1 MDRTKPAIMASRRTR
16 RAPPQAA
23 LAAPYTASQH
33 FGTVSASYKARPVSA
48 SPSRLP
54 NEQPERCV
62 LVLQGG
68 GALGA
73 YQAGVYE
80 ALAERDI
87 APEWVAGVS
96 IGAINATLI
105 AGNRPEHRVARLRE
119 FWEGVSSQL
128 LLQPPPGRIGEDL
141 RSLYN
146 ASSAAQV
153 AMFGVPG
160 FFTPRLPPA
169 PFQPHGTAGALSWYD
184 TTPLLATL
192 ERLVDFDLINAETA
206 ADKVRLSVGA
216 VDVVSGNSVYF
227 DSADPTCERP
237 ISAQHVLAS
246 GSLPP
251 GFAPVTMDGH
261 SYWDGGLV
269 SNTPLQ
275 YVIDQ
280 PATDDLLVFQVDL
293 FSARGSVPRNLDEVA
308 ERAKDIQFASRT
320 RMNTDLIAQQQKL
333 AEAAQRLADK
343 LPAHFKDDPDLHALL
358 NAGSCQAVT
367 VMHLIHR
374 SKLHAQQSKDYEF
387 SRQTVRDH
395 WAAGRADVEASFAD
409 PRWSSRQRKRGG
421 ITVLDLVPPAGSRN

>member
-1 MDRTKPAIMASRRTR
+1 M
-16 RAPPQAA
+16 
-23 LAAPYTASQH
+23 
-33 FGTVSASYKARPVSA
+33 SA
-48 SPSRLP
+48 SPSRQP
-54 NEQPERCV
+54 NKQPERCV

-80 ALAERDI
+80 ALAERGV
-87 APEWVAGVS
+87 APDWVAGVS
-96 IGAINATLI
+96 IGAINASLI
-105 AGNRPEHRVARLRE
+105 AGNPPERRVARLRE

-128 LLQPPPGRIGEDL
+128 LMQPPPGRLGDDL
-141 RSLYN
+141 RGLYN
-146 ASSAAQV
+146 ASAAAQV
-153 AMFGVPG
+153 ALFGVPG
-160 FFTPRLPPA
+160 FFSPRVPPA
-169 PFQPHGTAGALSWYD
+169 PMQPQGTPGALSWYD
-184 TTPLLATL
+184 TTPLIATL
-192 ERLVDFDLINAETA
+192 ERLVDFDLINAEA
-206 ADKVRLSVGA
+206 RPDKVRLSVGA
-216 VDVVSGNSVYF
+216 VDVASGNSIYF

-251 GFAPVTMDGH
+251 GFAPVTMDGR

-293 FSARGSVPRNLDEVA
+293 FSARGAVPRNLDEVA

-320 RMNTDLIAQQQKL
+320 RMNTDLIAAQQKL

-343 LPAHFKDDPDLHALL
+343 LPPGFAKDPDLHALL
-358 NAGSCQAVT
+358 NAGSCQAIT

-395 WAAGRADVEASFAD
+395 WAAGRADVAASFAD
-409 PRWSSRQRKRGG
+409 PRWTGRQRKRGG
-421 ITVLDLVPPAGSRN
+421 ITVLDLVPHTRAQA

>member
-1 MDRTKPAIMASRRTR
+1 MART
-16 RAPPQAA
+16 
-23 LAAPYTASQH
+23 YTASQH
-33 FGTVSASYKARPVSA
+33 SGSAPASPMALSASASSSSPRSEARPKSE
-48 SPSRLP
+48 P
-54 NEQPERCV
+54 PERCV

-169 PFQPHGTAGALSWYD
+169 PFQPQGTDGALSWYD
-184 TTPLLATL
+184 TSPLLATL
-192 ERLVDFDLINAETA
+192 ERLVDFDLIH
-206 ADKVRLSVGA
+206 ADASAGKVRLSVGA
-216 VDVVSGNSVYF
+216 VDVATGNSVYF

-251 GFAPVTMDGH
+251 GFAPVTMDGR

-293 FSARGSVPRNLDEVA
+293 FSARGAVPRNLDEVA

-358 NAGSCQAVT
+358 NAGSCQAIT

-409 PRWSSRQRKRGG
+409 PRWASRQRKRGG

>member
-1 MDRTKPAIMASRRTR
+1 M
-16 RAPPQAA
+16 
-23 LAAPYTASQH
+23 
-33 FGTVSASYKARPVSA
+33 
-48 SPSRLP
+48 
-54 NEQPERCV
+54 

-80 ALAERDI
+80 ALAERGV
-87 APEWVAGVS
+87 APDWVAGVS
-96 IGAINATLI
+96 IGAINASLI
-105 AGNRPEHRVARLRE
+105 AGNPPERRVARLRE
-119 FWEGVSSQL
+119 FWEGVSSHL
-128 LLQPPPGRIGEDL
+128 LLQPPPGRWGDDL
-141 RSLYN
+141 RGLYN
-146 ASSAAQV
+146 AASAAQV
-153 AMFGVPG
+153 ALFGVPG

-169 PFQPHGTAGALSWYD
+169 PLQAPGTPGALSWYD
-184 TTPLLATL
+184 TTPLIATL
-192 ERLVDFDLINAETA
+192 ERLVDFDRINAA
-206 ADKVRLSVGA
+206 AGPGKVRLSVGA
-216 VDVVSGNSVYF
+216 VDVASGNSVYF
-227 DSADPTCERP
+227 DSADPTCARP

-251 GFAPVTMDGH
+251 GFAPVTLDGH

-293 FSARGSVPRNLDEVA
+293 FSARGAVPRHLDEVA

-320 RMNTDLIAQQQKL
+320 RLNTDLIAAQQRL
-333 AEAAQRLADK
+333 AEAAQRLAAK
-343 LPAHFKDDPDLHALL
+343 LPPGFADDPDLQALL
-358 NAGSCQAVT
+358 NAGNCQAVT

-395 WAAGRADVEASFAD
+395 WAAGHADVAASFAD
-409 PRWSSRQRKRGG
+409 PRWAARQRKRGG
-421 ITVLDLVPPAGSRN
+421 ITVLDLVPPAGGRA